1 MLLQGNIN
9 AFRVQLQWVCKL
21 IALLFER
28 KVHKAVAQ
36 GHKKMLHRRGLFS
49 RSATLLLFYLL

>member
-9 AFRVQLQWVCKL
+9 AFRVQLHWVCKL

-28 KVHKAVAQ
+28 KVNKAVAR
-36 GHKKMLHRRGLFS
+36 GHKKMLHRRVYSLSVQHF
-49 RSATLLLFYLL
+49 FYSIYW